1 MPQRPISAFVPHNT
15 TTNGVCALPP
25 CCPGNIQGC
34 AAVTSDFLRLT
45 QEQQSA
51 DLEEAEVRLAVYD
64 SPLAAPRVVSLRG
77 QEFHEF
83 VGDLAARTY
92 NFARERG
99 GRIPF
104 VVIRE
109 IIENLIHAFFQ
120 GAVISIL
127 NDGNTIRISDHGPG
141 IVNKALALE
150 PGFTTATPAM
160 RQFIKG
166 VGSGLPVAREQLAFL
181 GGAITLEDNLS
192 RGTVVTLSVGAGPT
206 KPAASAAHPSDRPA
220 LTARQKKVLLLIAE
234 LGSAGPS
241 VLAKELGVSQS
252 TAYRELELL
261 ESGHLIAG
269 KTAGKRTLTED
280 GITALGDVFE
290 P

>member
-1 MPQRPISAFVPHNT
+1 MSE
-15 TTNGVCALPP
+15 
-25 CCPGNIQGC
+25 
-34 AAVTSDFLRLT
+34 FLRLI
-45 QEQQSA
+45 QGQDRAVDPPEP
-51 DLEEAEVRLAVYD
+51 EVRLAVYD
-64 SPLAAPRVVSLRG
+64 SPLAAPRVVSLHG

-92 NFARERG
+92 TFARERG

-104 VVIRE
+104 IVIRE
-109 IIENLIHAFFQ
+109 IIENLIHAYFQ

-127 NDGNTIRISDHGPG
+127 DDGNTIRISDHGPG
-141 IVNKALALE
+141 IANKAHALE
-150 PGFTTATPAM
+150 PGFSTATPAM
-160 RQFIKG
+160 RRLIKG

-181 GGAITLEDNLS
+181 GGAITLADNLGQ
-192 RGTVVTLSVGAGPT
+192 GTVVTLSVGSEPA
-206 KPAASAAHPSDRPA
+206 KPAAGTPEPSHQAA

-241 VLAKELGVSQS
+241 ALAKELGVSQS

-261 ESGHLIAG
+261 ERWRLIDS
-269 KTAGKRTLTED
+269 KDAGKRTLTED
-280 GITALGDVFE
+280 GIAALGDVFQ